1 LREKYPGLGN
11 GVFKIGPQGD
21 GTSPFPVYC
30 DMTSKNEVG
39 VTVIGHNSESR
50 TKVNGHE
57 QRGSYRKDITYDVTI
72 EQIVAVINESRYC
85 EQFIKYE
92 CHGSL
97 MSDAWWVSRQGN
109 VKYGFIKRGYG
120 KKKFYFI

>member
-1 LREKYPGLGN
+1 
-11 GVFKIGPQGD
+11 
-21 GTSPFPVYC
+21 
-30 DMTSKNEVG
+30 MTSKNEVG

-50 TKVNGHE
+50 TKVNGYE
-57 QRGSYRKDITYDVTI
+57 QRGSYRKEITYDVTI

-109 VKYGFIKRGYG
+109 VKYGFIKKGYG
-120 KKKFYFI
+120 KMFLLIHLKELLKLYAHVLYRLFASCLFFEIF